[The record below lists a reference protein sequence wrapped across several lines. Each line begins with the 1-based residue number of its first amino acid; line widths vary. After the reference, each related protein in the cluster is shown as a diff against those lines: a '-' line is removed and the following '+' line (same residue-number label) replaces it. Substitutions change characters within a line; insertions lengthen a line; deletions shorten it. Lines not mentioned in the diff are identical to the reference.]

1 MPEVVTAPEV
11 RLHVVQSQDALA
23 SVLDPNGKL
32 FRDKLAAELF
42 NQKVRRD
49 AKRLLEQEDRN
60 AATGAFNGEMKLIY
74 DPLPTDLP
82 ELIPGLLP
90 ESGTAG
96 IVGETDTGK
105 SLIACEIGS
114 SLLTGMPLWGSI
126 EPVRAIDRVVYILGE
141 HTCQTIQG
149 LFHRTKLPHA
159 GKFLLIGPEHLHP
172 YKALVIGGVQQ
183 GIAVDRLMKWTE
195 GAGLIV
201 FDPLGGFAQG
211 LNTEND
217 SASMRTL
224 IDSMSL
230 IATKHGSACLI
241 LSHMG
246 KPVMNQ
252 EGQEIRRTSYAMRG
266 SSAQED
272 ALTHVFYLRKA
283 LQVKQ
288 QHHDTERYDLSIRKF
303 KGNPSS
309 EVYRLSRDAE
319 TKRNTLINAKPTRGS
334 YPDRKEVEEYRR
346 RIQRIL
352 EANPAFSPDTALKMV
367 SDGEGLAVATLE
379 RWLLTA

>member
-1 MPEVVTAPEV
+1 MPEVVSAPEA
-11 RLHVVQSQDALA
+11 RLQVQSQDATA
-23 SVLDPNGKL
+23 SALDTNGRL
-32 FRDKLAAELF
+32 FDDKLKIEFF
-42 NQKVRRD
+42 NQKVRRE
-49 AKRLLEQEDRN
+49 ARRMLEQEDRD
-60 AATGAFNGEMKLIY
+60 AAAGVFSGEMKMIY
-74 DPLPTDLP
+74 DPLPTETP

-114 SLLTGMPLWGSI
+114 SLLTGEPLWGAI
-126 EPVRAIDRVVYILGE
+126 EPARKLDKIVYILGE

-159 GKFLLIGPEHLHP
+159 GKFHLIGPEHLHP

-183 GIAVDRLMKWTE
+183 SIAVDRLLKWTE

-230 IATKHGSACLI
+230 VASKNGSACLI

-246 KPVMNQ
+246 KPKMDDAGNEV
-252 EGQEIRRTSYAMRG
+252 RRQSYAMRG

-288 QHHDTERYDLSIRKF
+288 QQSDVERFDLSIRKF

-309 EVYRLSRDAE
+309 EVYRLQRDNV
-319 TKRNTLINAKPTRGS
+319 TKRNTLINAKPVKGA
-334 YPDRKEVEEYRR
+334 YPDRKEVEEHRR
-346 RIQRIL
+346 GIQRIL
-352 EANPAFSPDTALKMV
+352 EANPHFQWETAVKMV
-367 SDGEGLAVATLE
+367 ADMQGLPMETLV
-379 RWLLTA
+379 RWLATA

>member
-1 MPEVVTAPEV
+1 MPEFISTPEATG
-11 RLHVVQSQDALA
+11 LEAG
-23 SVLDPNGKL
+23 GKL
-32 FRDKLAAELF
+32 HREKLALETF
-42 NQKVRRD
+42 NLRVRRD
-49 AKRLLEQEDRN
+49 ARRIVEQEERDV
-60 AATGAFNGEMKLIY
+60 AAGDFTGEMKLIY
-74 DPLPTDLP
+74 DPLPTATP

-114 SLLTGMPLWGSI
+114 SLLTGEPLWGSI
-126 EPVRAIDRVVYILGE
+126 VPNRKIEKVVYILGE

-149 LFHRTKLPHA
+149 LFHRTQLPHA
-159 GKFLLIGPEHLHP
+159 GKFGLIGPEHLHP

-183 GIAVDRLMKWTE
+183 QIAVDRLMRWTE

-211 LNTEND
+211 LQTEND

-230 IATKHGSACLI
+230 IAQKNNAACLI

-246 KPVMNQ
+246 KPKLDETGN
-252 EGQEIRRTSYAMRG
+252 EIRRTTYAMRG

-288 QHHDTERYDLSIRKF
+288 QSKGDAVMERFDLSIRKF
-303 KGNPSS
+303 KGNPSD
-309 EVYRLSRDAE
+309 EVFRLQRDPV
-319 TKRNTLINAKPTRGS
+319 TKRNSLLNTKPAKGA
-334 YPDRKEVEEYRR
+334 YPDRTEIEEYRK
-346 RIQRIL
+346 RIQRL
-352 EANPAFSPDTALKMV
+352 MEANPGYTWDTAVGNLAAM
-367 SDGEGLAVATLE
+367 EGLPVETMK
-379 RWLLTA
+379 RWITS

>member
-1 MPEVVTAPEV
+1 MAEIVNAPESLEV
-11 RLHVVQSQDALA
+11 G
-23 SVLDPNGKL
+23 GKMYH
-32 FRDKLAAELF
+32 DKMGVEIF
-42 NQKVRRD
+42 NQRIRRD
-49 AKRLLEQEDRN
+49 AKRQLEQEDRDV
-60 AATGAFNGEMKLIY
+60 AAGAFTGEMKLIY
-74 DPLPTDLP
+74 DALPTETP
-82 ELIPGLLP
+82 ELIPGLIP

-114 SLLTGMPLWGSI
+114 SLLTGEPLWGSI
-126 EPVRAIDRVVYILGE
+126 HPARTIDKVVYILGE

-149 LFHRTKLPHA
+149 LFHRTQLPHA
-159 GKFLLIGPEHLHP
+159 GKFHLIGPEHLHP
-172 YKALVIGGVQQ
+172 YKALSIGGVAQP
-183 GIAVDRLMKWTE
+183 IAIDRLLKWTE

-211 LNTEND
+211 LNAEND

-230 IATKHGSACLI
+230 VATKNGAACLV

-246 KPVMNQ
+246 KPLMNT
-252 EGQEIRRTSYAMRG
+252 EGQEVRRTSYAMRG

-283 LQVKQ
+283 ISVKQ
-288 QHHDTERYDLSIRKF
+288 QAQNEERFDLSIRKF
-303 KGNPSS
+303 KGNPSN
-309 EVYRLSRDAE
+309 EVYRLLRDPD
-319 TKRNTLINAKPTRGS
+319 TKRNTLINAKPAKHGG

-346 RIQRIL
+346 KIQRIL
-352 EANPAFSPDTALKMV
+352 ENNPGFEPDTALKMV
-367 SDGEGLAVATLE
+367 ADGEGLPVGTLE